1 MNKTKLLNITTF
13 LVLIAWSMPVF
24 QTPYAMAETPNE
36 LVFVFQKQ
44 KDPAEMRAH
53 SQEVATFLAEHIGIP
68 VRAQVP
74 SDYSA
79 SVQALVSG
87 KADIAYLDSLGFLLA
102 RRDGNASLLLAEER
116 VDSRGVA
123 RTSYDSVF
131 VARADS
137 AFDSFE
143 DIRDRAADLR
153 MVFTSSTSTSGYIMP
168 YRRFVSEGLI
178 PAGGDPR
185 STFAR
190 VNFAGSYKQA
200 LEQVIEGRGDI
211 CAVSEYTMEG
221 EAAANYLA
229 PEQRSQLKVF
239 ARTSDVPTH
248 LVAARGG
255 LSQEVLDRITSAL
268 LALGSEK
275 PELLSDIYGASK
287 LVKVNENDHVR
298 ASIEAVEYIG
308 LPIEGLMRQ

>member
-1 MNKTKLLNITTF
+1 MNIIKPGSFILFFILLAGM
-13 LVLIAWSMPVF
+13 LIAVQYQSAV
-24 QTPYAMAETPNE
+24 AEDPDE

-53 SQEVATFLAEHIGIP
+53 SEEVAAFLGKHIGIP
-68 VRAQVP
+68 VKAHVP

-87 KADIAYLDSLGFLLA
+87 RADIAYLDSLGFLLA
-102 RRDGNASLLLAEER
+102 RRDGGASVLLAEER
-116 VDSRGVA
+116 VDSKGVP
-123 RTSYDSVF
+123 RTSYDSIF

-137 AFDSFE
+137 DFTSFE
-143 DIRDRAADLR
+143 DIRDNAQDLR

-168 YRRFVSEGLI
+168 YRRFVAEGLI
-178 PAGGDPR
+178 PPGGDPR
-185 STFAR
+185 SVFQR

-200 LEQVIEGRGDI
+200 LEQVIEGRGDV

-221 EAAANYLA
+221 EAAENYLSA
-229 PEQRSQLKVF
+229 TQREQLKVF

-255 LSQEVLDRITSAL
+255 LSDEVLEKIKLAL
-268 LALGSEK
+268 LALSTEK
-275 PELLSDIYGASK
+275 PELLSDVYGATN
-287 LVKVNENDHVR
+287 LVEVNEDAHVK
-298 ASIEAVEYIG
+298 ASIEAVQFIG